1 MSLMAVKVLPLAQED
16 VNQAL
21 IYIAS
26 DNPSAA
32 DDLYNSMMKALEQA
46 AEFPYS
52 AAEIS
57 IGRRYQRRYYKL
69 YVKPYNIYY
78 RIIHD
83 TIIVMRVLH
92 ERMDTTKHLKNTL

>member
-1 MSLMAVKVLPLAQED
+1 MGLMDVKILPLAQED

-21 IYIAS
+21 IYIAL

-32 DDLYNSMMKALEQA
+32 DDLYANIMKVLEKA

-52 AAEIS
+52 ATQIF
-57 IGRRYQRRYYKL
+57 IGKRSQRSYYKL
-69 YVKPYNIYY
+69 YVRPYILYY
-78 RIIHD
+78 RIIQD

-92 ERMDTTKHLKNTL
+92 ERMDMTRHL

>member
-26 DNPSAA
+26 DNPAA
-32 DDLYNSMMKALEQA
+32 DDDLYNSMMKALEQA
-46 AEFPYS
+46 AAFPCA

-57 IGRRYQRRYYKL
+57 VGRRYQRRYYKF

-83 TIIVMRVLH
+83 TIIVMRILH
-92 ERMDTTKHLKNTL
+92 EHMDTARHL

>member
-1 MSLMAVKVLPLAQED
+1 MSLMAVKILPLAQED

-32 DDLYNSMMKALEQA
+32 DDLYSNILKALEQA

-52 AAEIS
+52 AMEVL
-57 IGRRYQRRYYKL
+57 IGRRFQRRYYKL
-69 YVKPYNIYY
+69 YVKPYGIYY

-92 ERMDTTKHLKNTL
+92 ERMDTAKHL

>member
-1 MSLMAVKVLPLAQED
+1 MSLMAVKILPLAQED

-21 IYIAS
+21 IYIAL
-26 DNPSAA
+26 DNPSVA
-32 DDLYNSMMKALEQA
+32 DNLYSNIVRALEQA
-46 AEFPYS
+46 AAFPYS

-92 ERMDTTKHLKNTL
+92 ERMDTTRHL

>member
-1 MSLMAVKVLPLAQED
+1 MSSMVVKVLPLAQED

-21 IYIAS
+21 IYIAL

-32 DDLYNSMMKALEQA
+32 DDLYSNILKALEQA

-52 AAEIS
+52 AMEVLV
-57 IGRRYQRRYYKL
+57 GKRFQRHYYKL
-69 YVKPYNIYY
+69 YVKPYGIYY
-78 RIIHD
+78 RIIQD

-92 ERMDTTKHLKNTL
+92 ERMDTAKHL

>member
-1 MSLMAVKVLPLAQED
+1 MSLMAVKILPLAQED
-16 VNQAL
+16 VSQAL

-32 DDLYNSMMKALEQA
+32 DDLYSNILKALEQA

-52 AAEIS
+52 AMEVLV
-57 IGRRYQRRYYKL
+57 GKRFQRRYYKL
-69 YVKPYNIYY
+69 NVKPYNIYY
-78 RIIHD
+78 RIIQD

-92 ERMDTTKHLKNTL
+92 ERMDTARHL